1 MDIQKIISDLLE
13 KFNVDASLLEKF
25 KKDPLE
31 TVKGLLATLN
41 LNLDMDQI
49 NAVVEGLKT
58 KLNIE
63 DIVKEG
69 GGLLDKIKSFFG
81 GK

>member
-1 MDIQKIISDLLE
+1 M
-13 KFNVDASLLEKF
+13 DASLLEKF

>member
-69 GGLLDKIKSFFG
+69 GGLLEKIKSFFG